1 MNITPEEDEC
11 HYAPRFQY
19 AIIRIKKT
27 YQRKESKMID
37 KEKEANAITNLTL
50 ALSVAKNLVTDA
62 DILERLAKIEAEIRA
77 IVTTWREQTTRIGE

>member
-1 MNITPEEDEC
+1 
-11 HYAPRFQY
+11 
-19 AIIRIKKT
+19 
-27 YQRKESKMID
+27 MID